1 MNLYKFAGNAVSI
14 PIVSL
19 IANRLIP
26 LLINQKSK

>member
-1 MNLYKFAGNAVSI
+1 MNLYKLAGNAVSI

-19 IANRLIP
+19 IANRLIS